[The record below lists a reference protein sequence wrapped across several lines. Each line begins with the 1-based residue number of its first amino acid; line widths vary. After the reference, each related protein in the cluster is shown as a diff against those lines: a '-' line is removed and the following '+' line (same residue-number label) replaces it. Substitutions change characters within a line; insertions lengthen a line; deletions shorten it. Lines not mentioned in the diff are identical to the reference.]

1 MKCKNCGYQN
11 NDSFQFCTRC
21 GHPLSTSRVP
31 GVFKTPVHFK
41 RKNAFAIFIAVC
53 IALAACVMLF
63 VLLTA
68 NPIAGRWYSQS
79 GTELIMLQNGKGMTV
94 SPEGSGE
101 TQRVHFMYAVEY
113 REAGYIEGEIYE
125 KDSGKSTWFYLY
137 DGALELGSEY
147 FYRQKPAVPMK

>member
-1 MKCKNCGYQN
+1 MKCNNCGYQN

-21 GHPLSTSRVP
+21 GHPLSIGTDP
-31 GVFKTPVHFK
+31 GIYKTPVPFK
-41 RKNAFAIFIAVC
+41 RKKTLAIVITACV
-53 IALAACVMLF
+53 ALAACVILML
-63 VLLTA
+63 LLTA
-68 NPIAGRWYSQS
+68 DPIAGRWYSQS

-94 SPEGSGE
+94 SSEGSGDA
-101 TQRVHFMYAVEY
+101 QRVHFMYAVEY